1 MLYFQ
6 FETQLTKNMEQVATS
21 GSGFRKS
28 LYLCKIIKFS
38 IRSLLLLSVF
48 CVGMPL
54 YAQSPIPGINIS
66 VDTASSPQ
74 QVATT
79 LQIVFLPSSPQQVA
93 TTLQIVF
100 LLTILTMAP
109 AILIMTTSFT
119 RFVIVLSFL
128 RQAIGTPQAPSNQIV
143 VGLALFLS
151 LFVMMPVW
159 EEVNEVALSPYL
171 EETISQEEFMDRATL
186 PIKRFM
192 GNFTREK
199 DLALFVRIAK
209 IERPKNIEDIP
220 IWVMI
225 PAFVISELKAA
236 FQIGFLL
243 YVPFL
248 VIDMV
253 IASILMAM
261 GMMMMPPVMI
271 SLPFK
276 LMLFV
281 LVDGW
286 HLILG
291 SMVKSFMEI

>member
-1 MLYFQ
+1 ML
-6 FETQLTKNMEQVATS
+6 
-21 GSGFRKS
+21 FRS
-28 LYLCKIIKFS
+28 IGTLIAFS
-38 IRSLLLLSVF
+38 IITETVF
-48 CVGMPL
+48 QWPGMGFL
-54 YAQSPIPGINIS
+54 FIQAVQFVDIPIMS
-66 VDTASSPQ
+66 AY
-74 QVATT
+74 
-79 LQIVFLPSSPQQVA
+79 LVFIA
-93 TTLQIVF
+93 
-100 LLTILTMAP
+100 
-109 AILIMTTSFT
+109 
-119 RFVIVLSFL
+119 FV
-128 RQAIGTPQAPSNQIV
+128 
-143 VGLALFLS
+143 
-151 LFVMMPVW
+151 FVMMPVW
-159 EEVNEVALSPYL
+159 EEVNTTALDPYL
-171 EETISQEEFMDRATL
+171 QEAISQEEFMSRAAL

-199 DLALFVRIAK
+199 DLALFIRIAK
-209 IERPKNIEDIP
+209 IERPKNIDEVP

-225 PAFVISELKAA
+225 HAFVISELKAA

-253 IASILMAM
+253 VASILMAM

-291 SMVKSFMEI
+291 SMVKSFVDL

>member
-1 MLYFQ
+1 MNKILKNIFGLLGL
-6 FETQLTKNMEQVATS
+6 FFFCSFSCQL
-21 GSGFRKS
+21 F
-28 LYLCKIIKFS
+28 
-38 IRSLLLLSVF
+38 
-48 CVGMPL
+48 
-54 YAQSPIPGINIS
+54 AQSPIPGINIS
-66 VDTASSPQ
+66 VNPADNPE
-74 QVATT
+74 
-79 LQIVFLPSSPQQVA
+79 QVA

-100 LLTILTMAP
+100 LLTILTLAP
-109 AILIMTTSFT
+109 ALLIMTTSFT

-128 RQAIGTPQAPSNQIV
+128 RQAIGTPQTPSNQIII
-143 VGLALFLS
+143 GISLFLT
-151 LFVMMPVW
+151 LFVMMPVY
-159 EEVNEVALSPYL
+159 EEINSMALEPYL
-171 EETISQEEFMDRATL
+171 DERISQEEFLNSATV

-192 GNFTREK
+192 QKYTREK

-209 IERPKNIEDIP
+209 IPRPNNIDEVP
-220 IWVMI
+220 IWVVI
-225 PAFVISELKAA
+225 PAFVLSELKTA

-261 GMMMMPPVMI
+261 GMMMMPPIMI

-286 HLILG
+286 HLIIG
-291 SMVKSFMEI
+291 SMVKSFVSF

>member
-1 MLYFQ
+1 M
-6 FETQLTKNMEQVATS
+6 
-21 GSGFRKS
+21 
-28 LYLCKIIKFS
+28 KIFSNYKCIKF
-38 IRSLLLLSVF
+38 ITVMFILFLFF
-48 CVGMPL
+48 CLKMHV
-54 YAQSPIPGINIS
+54 YAQSPLPGINIS
-66 VDTASSPQ
+66 VDTATTPK
-74 QVATT
+74 QV
-79 LQIVFLPSSPQQVA
+79 S

-100 LLTILTMAP
+100 LLTVLTLAP
-109 AILIMTTSFT
+109 AILIMTSSFT

-143 VGLALFLS
+143 IGIALFLS

-159 EEVNEVALSPYL
+159 EEVNDVALGPYL
-171 EETISQEEFMDRATL
+171 DETITQQEFMNLAAQ
-186 PIKRFM
+186 PIKKFM
-192 GNFTREK
+192 GNYTREK
-199 DLALFVRIAK
+199 DLAMFVRIAK
-209 IERPKNIEDIP
+209 LERPKNLEDIP
-220 IWVMI
+220 IWVVI

-253 IASILMAM
+253 VASILMAM

-291 SMVKSFMEI
+291 SLIKSFVVL

>member
-1 MLYFQ
+1 MAHSSLKIKEETSKKINKYRVSIILQSISRFYGLNLML
-6 FETQLTKNMEQVATS
+6 
-21 GSGFRKS
+21 R
-28 LYLCKIIKFS
+28 S
-38 IRSLLLLSVF
+38 IFLLSIL
-48 CVGMPL
+48 CIGIPL

-66 VDTASSPQ
+66 IDSATSPQ
-74 QVATT
+74 QV
-79 LQIVFLPSSPQQVA
+79 S

-100 LLTILTMAP
+100 LLTVLTMAP

-128 RQAIGTPQAPSNQIV
+128 RQAIGTPTAPSNQV
-143 VGLALFLS
+143 VIGLALFLS

-159 EEVNEVALSPYL
+159 EEVNTTALDPYL
-171 EETISQEEFMDRATL
+171 QEAISQEEFMSRAAL

-199 DLALFVRIAK
+199 DLALFIRIAK
-209 IERPKNIEDIP
+209 IERPKNIDEVP

-253 IASILMAM
+253 VASILMAM

-291 SMVKSFMEI
+291 SMVKSFVDL

>member
-1 MLYFQ
+1 MPRLASKIKEEAGTEF
-6 FETQLTKNMEQVATS
+6 S
-21 GSGFRKS
+21 KS
-28 LYLCKIIKFS
+28 SFSTFSKAVSCYDSLKF
-38 IRSLLLLSVF
+38 IPRSFFLLAIF

-66 VDTASSPQ
+66 VDSA
-74 QVATT
+74 
-79 LQIVFLPSSPQQVA
+79 SSPQQVA

-100 LLTILTMAP
+100 LLTVLTMAP

-143 VGLALFLS
+143 IGLALFLS

-159 EEVNEVALSPYL
+159 EEVNTTALEPYL
-171 EETISQEEFMDRATL
+171 DESISQEEFMDRAVL

-192 GNFTREK
+192 GKFTREK

-209 IERPKNIEDIP
+209 IERPNNLNDVP

-253 IASILMAM
+253 IASILMAI
-261 GMMMMPPVMI
+261 GIMMMPPVMI

-291 SMVKSFMEI
+291 SMVKSFVDL

>member
-1 MLYFQ
+1 MPHSSLKIKEETSKKINKNSFLIFLQSIFRFYGLNLML
-6 FETQLTKNMEQVATS
+6 
-21 GSGFRKS
+21 R
-28 LYLCKIIKFS
+28 S
-38 IRSLLLLSVF
+38 IFLLSIL
-48 CVGMPL
+48 CIGIPL

-66 VDTASSPQ
+66 IDSATSPQ
-74 QVATT
+74 QV
-79 LQIVFLPSSPQQVA
+79 S

-100 LLTILTMAP
+100 LLTVLTMAP

-128 RQAIGTPQAPSNQIV
+128 RQAIGTPTAPSNQIV
-143 VGLALFLS
+143 IGLALFLS

-159 EEVNEVALSPYL
+159 EEVNTTALDPYL
-171 EETISQEEFMDRATL
+171 EEAISQEEFMSRAAL

-199 DLALFVRIAK
+199 DLALFIRIAK
-209 IERPKNIEDIP
+209 IERPKNIDEVP

-253 IASILMAM
+253 VASILMAM

-291 SMVKSFMEI
+291 SMVKSFVDL

>member
-1 MLYFQ
+1 MLLSRPDSQNFP
-6 FETQLTKNMEQVATS
+6 ATPS
-21 GSGFRKS
+21 
-28 LYLCKIIKFS
+28 INVKFWFKALPG
-38 IRSLLLLSVF
+38 LLLLLALGF
-48 CVGMPL
+48 PL
-54 YAQSPIPGINIS
+54 AAQSPIPGISIS
-66 VDTASSPQ
+66 VNPADNPG

-79 LQIVFLPSSPQQVA
+79 LQI
-93 TTLQIVF
+93 IF
-100 LLTILTMAP
+100 LLTVLTLAP
-109 AILIMTTSFT
+109 ALLIMTTSFT

-128 RQAIGTPQAPSNQIV
+128 RQAIGTPQTPSNQIII
-143 VGLALFLS
+143 GISLFLT
-151 LFVMMPVW
+151 LFVMMPVY
-159 EEVNEVALSPYL
+159 EEVNSLALEPYL
-171 EETISQEEFMDRATL
+171 DERISQQDFLDRASV

-192 GNFTREK
+192 QQYTREK
-199 DLALFVRIAK
+199 DLALFVK
-209 IERPKNIEDIP
+209 ISKIPRPKNIDDVP
-220 IWVMI
+220 IWVII
-225 PAFVISELKAA
+225 PAFVLSELKTA

-261 GMMMMPPVMI
+261 GMMMMPPIMI

-291 SMVKSFMEI
+291 SMIKSFVEF

>member
-1 MLYFQ
+1 MPHSSLKIKE
-6 FETQLTKNMEQVATS
+6 ETSKKINKN
-21 GSGFRKS
+21 R
-28 LYLCKIIKFS
+28 FS
-38 IRSLLLLSVF
+38 IILQSISRFYGLNLMLRSIFLLSIL
-48 CVGMPL
+48 CIGIPL

-66 VDTASSPQ
+66 IDSATSPQ
-74 QVATT
+74 QV
-79 LQIVFLPSSPQQVA
+79 S

-100 LLTILTMAP
+100 LLTVLTMAP

-128 RQAIGTPQAPSNQIV
+128 RQAIGTPTAPSNQV
-143 VGLALFLS
+143 VIGLALFLS

-159 EEVNEVALSPYL
+159 EEVNTTALDPYL
-171 EETISQEEFMDRATL
+171 EEAISQEEFMSRAAL

-199 DLALFVRIAK
+199 DLALFIRIAK
-209 IERPKNIEDIP
+209 IERPKNIDEVP

-253 IASILMAM
+253 VASILMAM

-291 SMVKSFMEI
+291 SMVKSFVDL

>member
-1 MLYFQ
+1 MSIFSNIKYIKYF
-6 FETQLTKNMEQVATS
+6 
-21 GSGFRKS
+21 S
-28 LYLCKIIKFS
+28 LMFALF
-38 IRSLLLLSVF
+38 VF
-48 CVGMPL
+48 FCLKMHV
-54 YAQSPIPGINIS
+54 YAQSALPGINIS
-66 VDTASSPQ
+66 VDTATTPK
-74 QVATT
+74 QV
-79 LQIVFLPSSPQQVA
+79 S

-100 LLTILTMAP
+100 LLTVLTLAP

-143 VGLALFLS
+143 IGIALFLS

-159 EEVNEVALSPYL
+159 EEVNDVALGPYL
-171 EETISQEEFMDRATL
+171 DETITQQEFMNLAAQ
-186 PIKRFM
+186 PIKKFM
-192 GNFTREK
+192 SNYTREK

-209 IERPKNIEDIP
+209 LDRPKNLEDIP
-220 IWVMI
+220 IWVVI

-253 IASILMAM
+253 VASILMAM

-291 SMVKSFMEI
+291 SLIKSFVVL

>member
-1 MLYFQ
+1 MSAHNLRYV
-6 FETQLTKNMEQVATS
+6 LNCDTS
-21 GSGFRKS
+21 
-28 LYLCKIIKFS
+28 KFLM
-38 IRSLLLLSVF
+38 RVLLLLAILF
-48 CVGMPL
+48 VGLPL

-66 VDTASSPQ
+66 IDS
-74 QVATT
+74 AT
-79 LQIVFLPSSPQQVA
+79 SPQQVA

-100 LLTILTMAP
+100 LLTVLTMAP

-143 VGLALFLS
+143 IGLALFLS

-159 EEVNEVALSPYL
+159 EEVNQVALEPYL
-171 EETISQEEFMDRATL
+171 EETISQQEFMDRATL

-192 GNFTREK
+192 GKFTREK

-209 IERPKNIEDIP
+209 LERPKNMEDIP

-225 PAFVISELKAA
+225 PAFVISELKVA

-253 IASILMAM
+253 VASILMAM

-291 SMVKSFMEI
+291 SMVQSFMDI

>member
-1 MLYFQ
+1 MRSIYFSERMR
-6 FETQLTKNMEQVATS
+6 FTL
-21 GSGFRKS
+21 
-28 LYLCKIIKFS
+28 
-38 IRSLLLLSVF
+38 RSLLIFTVLCASI
-48 CVGMPL
+48 PI
-54 YAQSPIPGINIS
+54 YAQSPLPGINIS
-66 VDTASSPQ
+66 VDQASTPQ
-74 QVATT
+74 QV
-79 LQIVFLPSSPQQVA
+79 S

-100 LLTILTMAP
+100 LLTVLTMAP

-143 VGLALFLS
+143 IGLALFLS
-151 LFVMMPVW
+151 LFVMMPIW
-159 EEVNEVALSPYL
+159 EEVNEVALEPYL
-171 EETISQEEFMDRATL
+171 EETISQEEFVDRASL

-192 GNFTREK
+192 GKFTREK

-209 IERPKNIEDIP
+209 IDRPQNINEVP

-253 IASILMAM
+253 VASILMAM

-291 SMVKSFMEI
+291 SMVKSFVDL

>member
-1 MLYFQ
+1 MPRLALKIKEEIIADFSQSYFSSSWQ
-6 FETQLTKNMEQVATS
+6 SVSCSDSM
-21 GSGFRKS
+21 
-28 LYLCKIIKFS
+28 KIIL
-38 IRSLLLLSVF
+38 RSFFLLAI
-48 CVGMPL
+48 CCAGMPL
-54 YAQSPIPGINIS
+54 YGQSPLPGINIS
-66 VDTASSPQ
+66 IDSATSPQ
-74 QVATT
+74 QVAT
-79 LQIVFLPSSPQQVA
+79 S
-93 TTLQIVF
+93 LQIVF
-100 LLTILTMAP
+100 LLTVLTMAP

-143 VGLALFLS
+143 IGLALFLS

-159 EEVNEVALSPYL
+159 EEVNTEALEPYL
-171 EETISQEEFMDRATL
+171 EETISQEEFMTLAAL

-192 GNFTREK
+192 EKFTREK

-209 IERPKNIEDIP
+209 IERPKNIDDIP

-253 IASILMAM
+253 VASVLMAM

-291 SMVKSFMEI
+291 SMVRSFMDF

>member
-1 MLYFQ
+1 MSIFSNIKYIKYF
-6 FETQLTKNMEQVATS
+6 
-21 GSGFRKS
+21 S
-28 LYLCKIIKFS
+28 LMFALF
-38 IRSLLLLSVF
+38 VF
-48 CVGMPL
+48 FCLKMHV
-54 YAQSPIPGINIS
+54 YAQSALPGINIS
-66 VDTASSPQ
+66 VDTATTPK
-74 QVATT
+74 QV
-79 LQIVFLPSSPQQVA
+79 S

-100 LLTILTMAP
+100 LLTVLTLAP

-143 VGLALFLS
+143 IGIALFLL

-159 EEVNEVALSPYL
+159 EEVNDVALGPYL
-171 EETISQEEFMDRATL
+171 EETITQQEFMNLAAQR
-186 PIKRFM
+186 IKKFM
-192 GNFTREK
+192 GNYTREK
-199 DLALFVRIAK
+199 DLAMFVRIAK
-209 IERPKNIEDIP
+209 LERPKNLEDIP
-220 IWVMI
+220 IWVII

-253 IASILMAM
+253 VASILMAM

-291 SMVKSFMEI
+291 SLIKSFVVL

>member
-1 MLYFQ
+1 MPRLASKIKEEVGTEF
-6 FETQLTKNMEQVATS
+6 S
-21 GSGFRKS
+21 KS
-28 LYLCKIIKFS
+28 SFS
-38 IRSLLLLSVF
+38 TCSKAVSCSDSLRFILHSFFLLAIF

-54 YAQSPIPGINIS
+54 YAQTPIPGINIS
-66 VDTASSPQ
+66 VDSA
-74 QVATT
+74 
-79 LQIVFLPSSPQQVA
+79 SSPQQVA

-100 LLTILTMAP
+100 LLTVLTMAP

-143 VGLALFLS
+143 IGLALFLS

-159 EEVNEVALSPYL
+159 EEVNTAALEPYL
-171 EETISQEEFMDRATL
+171 DETISQEEFMDRAAL

-192 GNFTREK
+192 GKFTREK

-209 IERPKNIEDIP
+209 IERPNNLNDVP

-291 SMVKSFMEI
+291 SMVKSFVDF

>member
-1 MLYFQ
+1 MVKQRKYILRLIGILFFLFCY
-6 FETQLTKNMEQVATS
+6 S
-21 GSGFRKS
+21 G
-28 LYLCKIIKFS
+28 LA
-38 IRSLLLLSVF
+38 
-48 CVGMPL
+48 
-54 YAQSPIPGINIS
+54 AQSPIPGINIS
-66 VDTASSPQ
+66 VNPADNPE
-74 QVATT
+74 
-79 LQIVFLPSSPQQVA
+79 QVA

-100 LLTILTMAP
+100 LLTVLTLAP
-109 AILIMTTSFT
+109 ALLIMTTSFT

-128 RQAIGTPQAPSNQIV
+128 RQAIGTPQTPSNQIII
-143 VGLALFLS
+143 GISLFLT
-151 LFVMMPVW
+151 LFVMMPVY
-159 EEVNEVALSPYL
+159 EEVNSMALEPYL
-171 EETISQEEFMDRATL
+171 DERMSQEEFLDTATI

-192 GNFTREK
+192 QQYTREK
-199 DLALFVRIAK
+199 DLALFVKIAK
-209 IERPKNIEDIP
+209 IPRPQNIDDVP
-220 IWVMI
+220 VWVII
-225 PAFVISELKAA
+225 PAFVLSELKTA

-261 GMMMMPPVMI
+261 GMMMMPPIMI

-291 SMVKSFMEI
+291 SMVKSFVPF

>member
-1 MLYFQ
+1 MPHSSLKIKE
-6 FETQLTKNMEQVATS
+6 ETSKKINKNS
-21 GSGFRKS
+21 
-28 LYLCKIIKFS
+28 FS
-38 IRSLLLLSVF
+38 IFLQSISRFYGLNLMLRSIFLLSIL
-48 CVGMPL
+48 CVGIPL

-66 VDTASSPQ
+66 IDSASSPQ
-74 QVATT
+74 QV
-79 LQIVFLPSSPQQVA
+79 S

-100 LLTILTMAP
+100 LLTVLTMAP

-128 RQAIGTPQAPSNQIV
+128 RQAIGTPTAPSNQIV
-143 VGLALFLS
+143 IGLALFLS

-159 EEVNEVALSPYL
+159 EEVNTTALDPYL
-171 EETISQEEFMDRATL
+171 EEAISQEEFMNRAAL

-199 DLALFVRIAK
+199 DLALFIRIAK
-209 IERPKNIEDIP
+209 IERPKNIDEVP

-253 IASILMAM
+253 VASILMAM

-291 SMVKSFMEI
+291 SMVKSFVDL

>member
-1 MLYFQ
+1 MSIFSNIKYIKYF
-6 FETQLTKNMEQVATS
+6 S
-21 GSGFRKS
+21 GMFI
-28 LYLCKIIKFS
+28 LLVFLCLKMN
-38 IRSLLLLSVF
+38 VF
-48 CVGMPL
+48 
-54 YAQSPIPGINIS
+54 AQSPLPGINIS
-66 VDTASSPQ
+66 VDTATTPK
-74 QVATT
+74 QV
-79 LQIVFLPSSPQQVA
+79 S

-100 LLTILTMAP
+100 LLTILTLAP

-143 VGLALFLS
+143 IGIALFLS

-159 EEVNEVALSPYL
+159 EEVNDVALGPYL
-171 EETISQEEFMDRATL
+171 DETITQQEFMNLAAR
-186 PIKRFM
+186 PIKKFM
-192 GNFTREK
+192 SNYTREK
-199 DLALFVRIAK
+199 DLAMFVRIAK
-209 IERPKNIEDIP
+209 LERPKNLEDIP
-220 IWVMI
+220 IWVVI

-253 IASILMAM
+253 VASILMAM

-291 SMVKSFMEI
+291 SLIKSFVVL

>member
-1 MLYFQ
+1 MNIFSNMKYIKYF
-6 FETQLTKNMEQVATS
+6 TVM
-21 GSGFRKS
+21 
-28 LYLCKIIKFS
+28 S
-38 IRSLLLLSVF
+38 ILFVF
-48 CVGMPL
+48 FCLKMHV
-54 YAQSPIPGINIS
+54 YAQSPLPGINIS
-66 VDTASSPQ
+66 VDTATTPK
-74 QVATT
+74 QV
-79 LQIVFLPSSPQQVA
+79 S

-100 LLTILTMAP
+100 LLTVLTLAP

-143 VGLALFLS
+143 IGIALFLS

-159 EEVNEVALSPYL
+159 EEVNDVALGPYL
-171 EETISQEEFMDRATL
+171 DETITQQEFMNLAAQ
-186 PIKRFM
+186 PIKKFM
-192 GNFTREK
+192 GNYTREK
-199 DLALFVRIAK
+199 DLAMFVRIAK
-209 IERPKNIEDIP
+209 LERPKKLEDIP
-220 IWVMI
+220 IWVVI

-253 IASILMAM
+253 VASILMAM

-291 SMVKSFMEI
+291 SLIKSFVVL

>member
-1 MLYFQ
+1 MNIFSNLKYIKYF
-6 FETQLTKNMEQVATS
+6 TV
-21 GSGFRKS
+21 
-28 LYLCKIIKFS
+28 IS
-38 IRSLLLLSVF
+38 ILFVYF
-48 CVGMPL
+48 CLKMHV
-54 YAQSPIPGINIS
+54 YAQSPLPGINIS
-66 VDTASSPQ
+66 VDTATTPK
-74 QVATT
+74 QV
-79 LQIVFLPSSPQQVA
+79 S

-100 LLTILTMAP
+100 LLTVLTLAP

-143 VGLALFLS
+143 IGIALFLS

-159 EEVNEVALSPYL
+159 EEVNDVALGPYL
-171 EETISQEEFMDRATL
+171 DETITQQEFMNLAAQ
-186 PIKRFM
+186 PIKKFM
-192 GNFTREK
+192 GNYTREK
-199 DLALFVRIAK
+199 DLAMFVRIAK
-209 IERPKNIEDIP
+209 LERPKNLEDIP
-220 IWVMI
+220 IWVVI

-253 IASILMAM
+253 VASILMAM

-291 SMVKSFMEI
+291 SLIKSFVVL

>member
-1 MLYFQ
+1 ML
-6 FETQLTKNMEQVATS
+6 
-21 GSGFRKS
+21 R
-28 LYLCKIIKFS
+28 S
-38 IRSLLLLSVF
+38 IFLLSIL
-48 CVGMPL
+48 CIGIPL

-66 VDTASSPQ
+66 IDSATSPQ
-74 QVATT
+74 QV
-79 LQIVFLPSSPQQVA
+79 S

-100 LLTILTMAP
+100 LLTVLTMAP

-128 RQAIGTPQAPSNQIV
+128 RQAIGTPTAPSNQV
-143 VGLALFLS
+143 VIGLALFLS
-151 LFVMMPVW
+151 LFVMMPIW
-159 EEVNEVALSPYL
+159 EEVNTTALDPYL
-171 EETISQEEFMDRATL
+171 QEAISQEEFMSRAAL

-199 DLALFVRIAK
+199 DLALFIRIAK
-209 IERPKNIEDIP
+209 IERPKNIDEVP

-253 IASILMAM
+253 VASILMAM

-291 SMVKSFMEI
+291 SMVKSFVDL

>member
-1 MLYFQ
+1 MAQ
-6 FETQLTKNMEQVATS
+6 FKCLKNYPLQIKCLKNYPLQKSSFHFLRTKMGKFCLILLVLFGTS
-21 GSGFRKS
+21 WV
-28 LYLCKIIKFS
+28 I
-38 IRSLLLLSVF
+38 
-48 CVGMPL
+48 

-66 VDTASSPQ
+66 VDTAN
-74 QVATT
+74 
-79 LQIVFLPSSPQQVA
+79 SPQQVA

-109 AILIMTTSFT
+109 ALLIMTTSFT

-143 VGLALFLS
+143 IGLALFLS

-159 EEVNEVALSPYL
+159 EEVNKTALEPYL
-171 EETISQEEFMDRATL
+171 NETLTQTEFMNRAAIPL
-186 PIKRFM
+186 KKFM
-192 GNFTREK
+192 GRFTREK
-199 DLALFVRIAK
+199 DLALFVKIAK
-209 IERPKNIEDIP
+209 LDRPSNIQEIP
-220 IWVMI
+220 IWVVI

-291 SMVKSFMEI
+291 SMVKSFVNF

>member
-1 MLYFQ
+1 
-6 FETQLTKNMEQVATS
+6 V
-21 GSGFRKS
+21 
-28 LYLCKIIKFS
+28 I
-38 IRSLLLLSVF
+38 
-48 CVGMPL
+48 
-54 YAQSPIPGINIS
+54 GI
-66 VDTASSPQ
+66 
-74 QVATT
+74 
-79 LQIVFLPSSPQQVA
+79 
-93 TTLQIVF
+93 
-100 LLTILTMAP
+100 
-109 AILIMTTSFT
+109 
-119 RFVIVLSFL
+119 
-128 RQAIGTPQAPSNQIV
+128 
-143 VGLALFLS
+143 ALFLS

-159 EEVNEVALSPYL
+159 EEVNDVALGPYMN
-171 EETISQEEFMDRATL
+171 ETITQQEFMDRAAQ

-199 DLALFVRIAK
+199 DLAMFVRIAK
-209 IERPKNIEDIP
+209 LERPNNLEDIP

-253 IASILMAM
+253 VASILMAM

-291 SMVKSFMEI
+291 SMIKSFVEF

>member
-1 MLYFQ
+1 MMRFTL
-6 FETQLTKNMEQVATS
+6 
-21 GSGFRKS
+21 
-28 LYLCKIIKFS
+28 
-38 IRSLLLLSVF
+38 RSLLIFTV
-48 CVGMPL
+48 CYAAIPI
-54 YAQSPIPGINIS
+54 YAQSPLPGINIS
-66 VDTASSPQ
+66 VDQASTPQ
-74 QVATT
+74 Q
-79 LQIVFLPSSPQQVA
+79 IS

-100 LLTILTMAP
+100 LLTVLTMAP

-143 VGLALFLS
+143 IGLALFLS
-151 LFVMMPVW
+151 LFVMMPIW
-159 EEVNEVALSPYL
+159 EEVNEAALEPYL
-171 EETISQEEFMDRATL
+171 EETISQEEFVNRASL

-192 GNFTREK
+192 GKFTREK

-209 IERPKNIEDIP
+209 IERPQNINEVP

-253 IASILMAM
+253 VASILMAM

-291 SMVKSFMEI
+291 SMIKSFVDL

>member
-1 MLYFQ
+1 MPHSSLKIKE
-6 FETQLTKNMEQVATS
+6 ETSKKINKNS
-21 GSGFRKS
+21 
-28 LYLCKIIKFS
+28 FS
-38 IRSLLLLSVF
+38 IFLQSISRFYGLNLMLRSIFLLSIL
-48 CVGMPL
+48 CVGIPL

-66 VDTASSPQ
+66 IDSASSPQ
-74 QVATT
+74 QV
-79 LQIVFLPSSPQQVA
+79 S

-100 LLTILTMAP
+100 LLTVLTMAP

-128 RQAIGTPQAPSNQIV
+128 RQAIGTPTAPSNQIV
-143 VGLALFLS
+143 IGLALFLS

-159 EEVNEVALSPYL
+159 EEVNTTALDPYL
-171 EETISQEEFMDRATL
+171 EEAISQEEFMSRAAL

-199 DLALFVRIAK
+199 DLALFIRIAK
-209 IERPKNIEDIP
+209 IERPKNIDEVP

-253 IASILMAM
+253 VASILMAM

-291 SMVKSFMEI
+291 SMVKSFVDL

>member
-1 MLYFQ
+1 MPRLASKIKEEVGTEFSKSS
-6 FETQLTKNMEQVATS
+6 FSTCSKAVSCSDGLRFILRSFFLLT
-21 GSGFRKS
+21 
-28 LYLCKIIKFS
+28 I
-38 IRSLLLLSVF
+38 F

-66 VDTASSPQ
+66 VDSA
-74 QVATT
+74 
-79 LQIVFLPSSPQQVA
+79 SSPQQVA

-100 LLTILTMAP
+100 LLTVLTMAP

-143 VGLALFLS
+143 IGLALFLS

-159 EEVNEVALSPYL
+159 EEVNTAALEPYL
-171 EETISQEEFMDRATL
+171 DETISQEEFMDRAAL

-192 GNFTREK
+192 GKFTREK

-209 IERPKNIEDIP
+209 IERPNNLDDVP

-253 IASILMAM
+253 VASILMAM

-291 SMVKSFMEI
+291 SMVKSFVDF

>member
-1 MLYFQ
+1 MAHSSLKIKE
-6 FETQLTKNMEQVATS
+6 ETSKKINKN
-21 GSGFRKS
+21 R
-28 LYLCKIIKFS
+28 FS
-38 IRSLLLLSVF
+38 IILQSISRFYGLNLMLRSIFLLSIL
-48 CVGMPL
+48 CIGIPL

-66 VDTASSPQ
+66 IDSASSPQ
-74 QVATT
+74 Q
-79 LQIVFLPSSPQQVA
+79 IS

-100 LLTILTMAP
+100 LLTVLTMAP

-128 RQAIGTPQAPSNQIV
+128 RQAIGTPTAPSNQV
-143 VGLALFLS
+143 VIGLALFLS

-159 EEVNEVALSPYL
+159 EEVNTTALDPYL
-171 EETISQEEFMDRATL
+171 EEAISQEEFMNRAAL

-199 DLALFVRIAK
+199 DLALFIRIAK
-209 IERPKNIEDIP
+209 IERPKNIDEVP

-253 IASILMAM
+253 VASILMAM

-291 SMVKSFMEI
+291 SMVKSFVDL

>member
-1 MLYFQ
+1 MAHSSLKIKE
-6 FETQLTKNMEQVATS
+6 ETSKKINKN
-21 GSGFRKS
+21 R
-28 LYLCKIIKFS
+28 FS
-38 IRSLLLLSVF
+38 IILQSISRFYGLNLILRSIFLLSIL
-48 CVGMPL
+48 CIGIPL

-66 VDTASSPQ
+66 IDSATSPQ
-74 QVATT
+74 QV
-79 LQIVFLPSSPQQVA
+79 S

-100 LLTILTMAP
+100 LLTVLTMAP

-128 RQAIGTPQAPSNQIV
+128 RQAIGTPTAPSNQV
-143 VGLALFLS
+143 VIGLALFLS

-159 EEVNEVALSPYL
+159 EEVNTTALDPYL
-171 EETISQEEFMDRATL
+171 EEAISQEEFMSRAAL

-199 DLALFVRIAK
+199 DLALFIRIAK
-209 IERPKNIEDIP
+209 IERPKNIDEVP

-253 IASILMAM
+253 VASILMAM

-291 SMVKSFMEI
+291 SMVKSFVDL